1 MFRYG
6 LVCSLETLTPDKPA
20 VFQGPL
26 EGYAD
31 KVRSIGYDALELH
44 LRNPGQVDPDKLR
57 RRANDAGLGFCALS
71 TGLEYGLNHLSLIS
85 DEARVRQAAICR
97 LTEHIDLAA
106 ELSCGVVIGTMRANI
121 PDMRQKTRYLG
132 YLSEALLALSDY
144 AAPRQVPLLVESIT
158 RYIDNYLNTVP
169 ETAAYLLGLSR
180 PNLLLHI
187 DTHSM
192 QIEDPDFTAA
202 IRAGAPVLGYVH
214 VSDSNRRFPGGG
226 NIDFKVVLRE
236 LRAIGYSGVVT
247 SECLPWPDAERS
259 ARLGLSYLKA
269 LEACLDVESY
279 RLAPAEP
286 ERMSHD

>member
-6 LVCSLETLTPDKPA
+6 LVCSLETLTPDKPS
-20 VFQGPL
+20 VFQGSL

-31 KVRSIGYDALELH
+31 KVRAIGYDAIELH
-44 LRNPGQVDPDKLR
+44 LRNPAQVDPDKLKSGA
-57 RRANDAGLGFCALS
+57 ANAGLFFCALS

-85 DEARVRQAAICR
+85 DEARVRQAAIRR

-121 PDMRQKTRYLG
+121 PDRRQQTRYLG
-132 YLSEALLALSDY
+132 YLSEALLTLADY
-144 AAPRQVPLLVESIT
+144 AAPRQVTLLVESIT

-169 ETAAYLLGLSR
+169 ETAAYLVQLNR

-192 QIEDPDFTAA
+192 QIEDPDFPAA
-202 IRAGAPVLGYVH
+202 IRASKPVLGYVH

-226 NIDFKVVLRE
+226 NIDFKTVLRE
-236 LRAIGYSGVVT
+236 LRAIGYSGLLT
-247 SECLPWPDAERS
+247 SECLPWPDAESS
-259 ARLGLSYLKA
+259 ARLGLTYLKA
-269 LEACLDVESY
+269 LEACLDVEAY

-286 ERMSHD
+286 ERIPHV